1 MNDPHTDYLLSE
13 IFLFLLAGIQSSY
26 LNPEFISRVRKANF
40 SFQIVLQYFKQ
51 WKNYLKVSLFIPL
64 KILES
69 LSFSVVLRGDKKD
82 KLS

>member
-40 SFQIVLQYFKQ
+40 SFQIVLQYFKLE
-51 WKNYLKVSLFIPL
+51 KLFEGLAFYSPENIRNSLVFCCF
-64 KILES
+64 E
-69 LSFSVVLRGDKKD
+69 GG
-82 KLS
+82 